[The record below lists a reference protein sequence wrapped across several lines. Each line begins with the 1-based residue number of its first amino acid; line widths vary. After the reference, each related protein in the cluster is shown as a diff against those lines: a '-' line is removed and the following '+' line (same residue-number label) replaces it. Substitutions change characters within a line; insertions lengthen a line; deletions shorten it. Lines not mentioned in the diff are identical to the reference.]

1 MNLQRVRTRR
11 RAKTELGGFSGHAG
25 EIQTPFCRIQL
36 LGFTA
41 KGLDK
46 EEDGC
51 TLRDEMM
58 QCATARGEAQG
69 EEHLARLRNEK
80 STKKCRS
87 RC

>member
-1 MNLQRVRTRR
+1 MILQRVRTRR
-11 RAKTELGGFSGHAG
+11 RAQTELGGFNAHAR
-25 EIQTPFCRIQL
+25 EDQAPCCRIQL

-58 QCATARGEAQG
+58 QCATAGGEAQG
-69 EEHLARLRNEK
+69 EEQLGQAAQ
-80 STKKCRS
+80 
-87 RC
+87 